1 MGMFGNES
9 IIGIYLH
16 EYGTSYSTAMSAEI
30 GDSPV
35 KNWDGIGYIDFPQ
48 KHARK
53 LAGAHFLNFKVKP
66 FGCFSCPLSCGA
78 ICSFPDIDV
87 KGKYGLDFDIME
99 THRAEYETLSSLGSL
114 ILNHDFETLVVLNE
128 YTNRAGIDSI
138 GFGGVIAF
146 AIESYKN
153 GLITKEQLGGLELDW
168 GKPEVLV
175 PLGRLIV
182 ERKGFGDYLAD
193 GVAVAAKKV
202 GEGSDLFAVHAG
214 GQELPMHDPR
224 HTPGLALSFKYDP
237 TPGKHTTACIDF
249 MAVGPF
255 EKFIPG
261 TKLPK
266 FKKYKYKT
274 YIKGQAY
281 ISKLYQSIMSLG
293 FCIFG
298 TWLGRMKVQENIEAV
313 TGWKLNIDDLIEIGE
328 RTQNLRRMFNIR
340 HGIIDFHIN
349 PRAIG
354 KEPQK
359 KGPLKGVTIPIEE
372 MGKQLFK
379 ELDWDPET
387 GIPKKETLERLDLG
401 FTVQD
406 LP

>member
-1 MGMFGNES
+1 MNMGLRIQQQCPLKWRFS
-9 IIGIYLH
+9 
-16 EYGTSYSTAMSAEI
+16 
-30 GDSPV
+30 V

-53 LAGAHFLNFKVKP
+53 LAGTHFLKFKVKP

-87 KGKYGLDFDIME
+87 KGKFGLDFDLME

-146 AIESYKN
+146 TIESYKN

-193 GVAVAAKKV
+193 GVAVAAKKL
-202 GEGSDLFAVHAG
+202 GENSDLFAVHAG

-224 HTPGLALSFKYDP
+224 HTPGLALAYKYDP

-249 MAVGPF
+249 MDVGPF
-255 EKFIPG
+255 KKFIPG

-266 FKKYKYKT
+266 FKRYKYKT
-274 YIKGQAY
+274 YAKGQAY

>member
-1 MGMFGNES
+1 
-9 IIGIYLH
+9 
-16 EYGTSYSTAMSAEI
+16 
-30 GDSPV
+30 
-35 KNWDGIGYIDFPQ
+35 
-48 KHARK
+48 
-53 LAGAHFLNFKVKP
+53 
-66 FGCFSCPLSCGA
+66 
-78 ICSFPDIDV
+78 
-87 KGKYGLDFDIME
+87 
-99 THRAEYETLSSLGSL
+99 
-114 ILNHDFETLVVLNE
+114 
-128 YTNRAGIDSI
+128 
-138 GFGGVIAF
+138 
-146 AIESYKN
+146 
-153 GLITKEQLGGLELDW
+153 
-168 GKPEVLV
+168 
-175 PLGRLIV
+175 
-182 ERKGFGDYLAD
+182 
-193 GVAVAAKKV
+193 
-202 GEGSDLFAVHAG
+202 
-214 GQELPMHDPR
+214 
-224 HTPGLALSFKYDP
+224 
-237 TPGKHTTACIDF
+237 
-249 MAVGPF
+249 
-255 EKFIPG
+255 
-261 TKLPK
+261 
-266 FKKYKYKT
+266 
-274 YIKGQAY
+274 
-281 ISKLYQSIMSLG
+281 MSLG